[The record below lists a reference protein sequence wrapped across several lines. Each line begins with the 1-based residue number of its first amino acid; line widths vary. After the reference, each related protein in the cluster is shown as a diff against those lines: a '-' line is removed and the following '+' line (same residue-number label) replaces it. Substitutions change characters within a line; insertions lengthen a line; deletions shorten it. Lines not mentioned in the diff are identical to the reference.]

1 MTNCPRT
8 PIHVAQ
14 SRSRQ
19 PSAYKDT
26 STLNSNWVRVPVALL
41 FFVLAAS
48 ILKPAFAAF
57 SEFVV
62 ITPANDSE
70 HGFLIQAKT
79 ATGRTNQKR
88 VRVIGPMNGD
98 KVVWLVLCKKAVQ
111 SDEQNFR
118 TVIWGEEKAR
128 KDITRVIRL
137 NRGRI
142 MVPESGGH
150 EQAYVE
156 VTLSDEHMARGYI
169 YIDYPRP
176 VDDGGYYYSVDLAY
190 YLAGPLGKK
199 SEIHWEQ

>member
-1 MTNCPRT
+1 MTNHPRT
-8 PIHVAQ
+8 PIRVAR

-19 PSAYKDT
+19 PSACTDT
-26 STLNSNWVRVPVALL
+26 STLNSYWICVAVALL

-48 ILKPAFAAF
+48 IIRPAFAAF

-70 HGFLIQAKT
+70 HGFLIRAKT
-79 ATGRTNQKR
+79 VTGRTDQTR
-88 VRVIGPMNGD
+88 VRVIGPINGD
-98 KVVWLVLCKKAVQ
+98 KIVWLVLCKNTLQ
-111 SDEQNFR
+111 RDEQNFR
-118 TVIWGEEKAR
+118 TVIWGEDKAR
-128 KDITRVIRL
+128 KDITRVVRL
-137 NRGRI
+137 NPGRI
-142 MVPESGGH
+142 MVPESGGY

-156 VTLSDEHMARGYI
+156 ITLSDEHMARGYI